1 MIREQN
7 EDSYL
12 ALAAP
17 ALSSELDALLVVADG
32 VGGRQAGSAASNE
45 VVQVMQELFSSAFY
59 QEQVGF
65 SLDREDYYVVVLK
78 EVLEQIN
85 EHLYNLA
92 ASQPALH
99 GMGTTAS
106 VALLA
111 DSHLYTG
118 HVGDSR
124 IYLMRDGR
132 LQQLTHDDSW
142 VAEQVQAGAM
152 TWEQAATHPQRN
164 VITSCLGN
172 SLVLRVERAVFPARS
187 GDQILLCTD
196 GLTNVV
202 REKELAEVLAAH
214 PTPQATCDYL
224 VQVANQ
230 RGGPDNITVVLLQ
243 LAQGAGNNL
252 PGGMARGP
260 QQDDPLPQVD
270 TLKLIKDRSRSS
282 SSTGPG
288 RDRKG
293 TSSRIQTVLTVLL
306 SAIACLTVAIFG
318 TEVLASKLVSAVPGL
333 RFAVVLL
340 ATMLGFAA
348 GYLARIFAGT
358 RIEFENPGEER

>member
-12 ALAAP
+12 VLAAP

-45 VVQVMQELFSSAFY
+45 VVQALQDLFSSPLY
-59 QEQVGF
+59 QEQVGY

-92 ASQPALH
+92 TSQPALH

-111 DSHLYTG
+111 DDHLYVG

-142 VAEQVQAGAM
+142 VAEQVQAGAL
-152 TWEQAATHPQRN
+152 TWEQAASHPQRN

-172 SLVLRVERAVFPARS
+172 SLVLRVERAVFPARP

-196 GLTNVV
+196 GLINLV
-202 REKELAEVLAAH
+202 RDEELGEVLAAH
-214 PTPQATCDYL
+214 PNPQATCDHL

-230 RGGPDNITVVLLQ
+230 RGGSDNITVVLLQ
-243 LAQGAGNNL
+243 LAEGTGNNL
-252 PGGMARGP
+252 PGGRARGP
-260 QQDDPLPQVD
+260 QQTDPLPQVD
-270 TLKLIKDRSRSS
+270 TIKLTKAKTGTGLQSRW
-282 SSTGPG
+282 G
-288 RDRKG
+288 RGRRDK
-293 TSSRIQTVLTVLL
+293 SERIQAVLTLML
-306 SAIACLTVAIFG
+306 STIACLAVTLLG
-318 TEVLASKLVSAVPGL
+318 TEALAMVPVSAMPWF
-333 RFAVVLL
+333 RFLIVLL
-340 ATMLGFAA
+340 ATVLGFAA
-348 GYLARIFAGT
+348 GYVARVFAVM
-358 RIEFENPGEER
+358 RIAPKSPGEER